1 MIQLTGIWAVI
12 DEEVMVKINEYAKL
26 RFGKLRFDEVRPM
39 SKIINQLIQD
49 LQDSERLNNELL
61 NKESC
66 NTNGNINEQ
75 INSLIKELHE
85 TNRILSGIKANIT
98 NLI

>member
-1 MIQLTGIWAVI
+1 MIQLTGTWAVL
-12 DEEVMVKINEYAKL
+12 DDEVMVKINEYAKL
-26 RFGKLRFDEVRPM
+26 RFGKLRFGEVRPM

-66 NTNGNINEQ
+66 NINGNMNEQ
-75 INSLIKELHE
+75 INNLIKELHE
-85 TNRILSGIKANIT
+85 TNRILSGIRA
-98 NLI
+98 NLIE